1 MTKGSER
8 RLHRRDLLGWG
19 LTGVAA
25 TVVGSQP
32 LTAARGF
39 AAGDKSKRR
48 ARYQP
53 TSPEIRNFYRVN
65 RYPAR

>member
-1 MTKGSER
+1 MTKSSER

-25 TVVGSQP
+25 TVIGSQP
-32 LTAARGF
+32 LTSAGAS
-39 AAGDKSKRR
+39 ATGDKSKRR
-48 ARYQP
+48 TRYQP
-53 TSPEIRNFYRVN
+53 NSPEIRNFYRVN